1 MLWISN
7 HMLKYINTSFQYY
20 DTLNTIQDYYIKMCK
35 NPQPLFENIENIDV
49 IIP

>member
-7 HMLKYINTSFQYY
+7 HMMKYINATFHYY
-20 DTLNTIQDYYIKMCK
+20 ETVTTIQDYYKKLCQ